1 VEQPFMVKRTSIPP
15 YDKPTRAHAVDGEVT
30 LTGPGNIGLSLT
42 PEAARASAKQ
52 IAEAT
57 EKAHRQREERR
68 TQTKVYKITGA

>member
-1 VEQPFMVKRTSIPP
+1 MDKRTSIPP

-30 LTGPGNIGLSLT
+30 LSGPGNISLSLT
-42 PEAARASAKQ
+42 PEAAHASARH

-68 TQTKVYKITGA
+68 TQTKVHKITPF